1 MFSVLTH
8 LMLPHTEPGLPVD
21 TDTESCVGTKPGVGH
36 GVGHGLPVVNVPKN
50 QKKEPN
56 GNKKPK

>member
-50 QKKEPN
+50 QKKRT
-56 GNKKPK
+56 KWK